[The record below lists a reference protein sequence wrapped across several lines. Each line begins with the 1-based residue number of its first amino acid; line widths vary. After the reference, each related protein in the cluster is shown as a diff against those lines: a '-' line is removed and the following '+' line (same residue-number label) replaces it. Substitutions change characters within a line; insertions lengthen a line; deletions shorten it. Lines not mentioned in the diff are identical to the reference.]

1 VETDLPTEL
10 SKAFREIERLR
21 TALKEVTECYVDKFG
36 GQIQGI
42 KDSVPL
48 HRPCEIARSALKD

>member
-21 TALKEVTECYVDKFG
+21 AQWKDAQDRLQAMLSWMADQDPQLVDAAISKFN
-36 GQIQGI
+36 
-42 KDSVPL
+42 KS
-48 HRPCEIARSALKD
+48 E